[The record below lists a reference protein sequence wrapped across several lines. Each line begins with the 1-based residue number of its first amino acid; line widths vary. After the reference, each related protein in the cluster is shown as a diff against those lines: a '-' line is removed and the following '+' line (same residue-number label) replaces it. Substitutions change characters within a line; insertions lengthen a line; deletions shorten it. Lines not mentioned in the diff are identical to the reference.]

1 VVRLAPSSVVAAVLA
16 VELVQVLDQAA
27 SAAVL
32 PADPSAEAA
41 QVAAAGSAAIRV
53 VAARVVALQGAW
65 AVHHDHPLVPR
76 VPLAG
81 LHWVDRVERVHQQAV
96 LPWRVPKTRIDARGV
111 APVSSRPERP
121 CG

>member
-1 VVRLAPSSVVAAVLA
+1 MVLA
-16 VELVQVLDQAA
+16 VEVVQLRGLGA

-32 PADPSAEAA
+32 PADPSAVAA

-53 VAARVVALQGAW
+53 AAARAVALQGGS

-81 LHWVDRVERVHQQAV
+81 LHWVDRVERVHLQVV
-96 LPWRVPKTRIDARGV
+96 LPSRVPKTRIDERG
-111 APVSSRPERP
+111 
-121 CG
+121 

>member
-1 VVRLAPSSVVAAVLA
+1 MVLA
-16 VELVQVLDQAA
+16 VELVQLRGLAA

-32 PADPSAEAA
+32 PADPSAVAA

-53 VAARVVALQGAW
+53 GAARVVALQGAW
-65 AVHHDHPLVPR
+65 AVHHDHPLVPL

-96 LPWRVPKTRIDARGV
+96 LPRRVPKTRIDARG
-111 APVSSRPERP
+111 
-121 CG
+121 